1 MSNIILALDVATI
14 TGWACGPPGGR
25 PEYAHFRAGKRGMKG
40 GEITAYF
47 RDWLELKCETAK
59 PGWLIYESPYVP
71 RVAPPRV
78 RTATGQLIST
88 LPGGAPPIDI
98 NVLRRLI
105 TLCGIVEE
113 AAWRYRIEV
122 REEASNVVC
131 RQFTGRGSW
140 GSRAAKKAAT
150 QKMCGV
156 YGWHG
161 VSEDEADALALWT
174 YAEAVLYP
182 AEAQRRGCGP
192 LFVAAAQ

>member
-1 MSNIILALDVATI
+1 MILALDVATT
-14 TGWACGPPGGR
+14 TGWAYGSAGER
-25 PEYAHFRAGKRGMKG
+25 PQYGHFRAGKRGMKG
-40 GEITAYF
+40 GEIVTLF
-47 RDWLELKCETAK
+47 RDWLKLQCEIKK
-59 PGWLIYESPYVP
+59 PHWLIYESPYVP

-78 RTATGQLIST
+78 RTATGKLIST
-88 LPGGAPPIDI
+88 LSGGAPPIDI

-113 AAWRYRIEV
+113 LGWRYSIEV

-150 QKMCGV
+150 QKMCAV

-161 VSEDEADALALWT
+161 VSEDEADALALWV
-174 YAEAVLYP
+174 YAEAMLYP
-182 AEAQRRGCGP
+182 ELAQRRGCGP
-192 LFVAAAQ
+192 LFVAAGQ